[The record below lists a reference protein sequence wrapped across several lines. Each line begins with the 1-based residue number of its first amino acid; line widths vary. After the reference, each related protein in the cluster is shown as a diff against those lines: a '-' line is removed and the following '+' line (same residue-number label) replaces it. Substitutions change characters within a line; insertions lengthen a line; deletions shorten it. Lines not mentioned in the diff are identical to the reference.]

1 MVDVVTI
8 GAYGWDK
15 ASFFEALVRE
25 RVGTFCD
32 LRRRRGVRGAEYAF
46 VNSGRLQ
53 ARLYEL
59 GIAYQH
65 RLEFAPSAAVRR
77 AQTAADA
84 HAGVAKRDRTQLGSA
99 FEAAYVEDCLAD
111 FDAERFLSDIGSGA
125 PVCLF
130 CVEREPRACHRSL
143 VADRLARTGA
153 TVEHLLP

>member
-1 MVDVVTI
+1 MVQVVTI

-46 VNSGRLQ
+46 VNSARLQ
-53 ARLYEL
+53 ARLCEL
-59 GIAYQH
+59 GIGYQH
-65 RLEFAPSAAVRR
+65 RLELAPSAALRR
-77 AQTAADA
+77 AQAEADA
-84 HAGVAKRDRTQLGSA
+84 HAGVAKRDRAQLGSA
-99 FEAAYVEDCLAD
+99 FEAAYVEDCLSD
-111 FDAERFLSDIGSGA
+111 FDAERFLSDVGA

-143 VADRLARTGA
+143 VADRLARLGA